1 MDSAKLFSEGADSPY
16 ANMIAVRSEDAD
28 NPAIKA
34 LVEALLDE
42 DTQKF
47 IEEKYDGAVIPVK

>member
-1 MDSAKLFSEGADSPY
+1 
-16 ANMIAVRSEDAD
+16 MIAVRSEDAD